1 MRRKTLPAGQK
12 RRRGRKS
19 RLRTCAGQAPGRG
32 AFSGGACPLP
42 RRTPER
48 FRANAATAG
57 NLRRRGRLKGRPS
70 PQRESPCSSQ
80 ERLHGAVAACGKSS
94 PHGET
99 QEGSRPRL
107 RRQSP
112 RLFSRQKEG
121 HSGASPS
128 HLRLPGRLPS
138 GRKRG
143 IPTAGGNPL
152 ILFFLCFFRVR
163 FSPALPGPHPALP
176 RGKIP

>member
-1 MRRKTLPAGQK
+1 MRRAGLRQ
-12 RRRGRKS
+12 GSLHRKGLS
-19 RLRTCAGQAPGRG
+19 FAVM
-32 AFSGGACPLP
+32 
-42 RRTPER
+42 TPEC
-48 FRANAATAG
+48 FRAAAATAG

-70 PQRESPCSSQ
+70 PRRASPCSSQ

-94 PHGET
+94 PHGKDAGRFPRPPET
-99 QEGSRPRL
+99 AKPPLLPAEG
-107 RRQSP
+107 
-112 RLFSRQKEG
+112 G

-143 IPTAGGNPL
+143 IPTAGDNPL
-152 ILFFLCFFRVR
+152 ILFFLCFFRVH